1 MQFLQHR
8 QKWNT
13 RRASFLIDN
22 VLLLKTM
29 DISRKERTMVSTKS
43 DSNGL
48 VRTVYLKIGDK
59 NRKKKA
65 RSVLELP
72 VNKIVLLIKIDLF
85 DL

>member
-1 MQFLQHR
+1 
-8 QKWNT
+8 
-13 RRASFLIDN
+13 
-22 VLLLKTM
+22 M

-65 RSVLELP
+65 RSVLKLP
-72 VNKIVLLIKIDLF
+72 VNKIVLLVKIDLF
-85 DL
+85 HL

>member
-1 MQFLQHR
+1 
-8 QKWNT
+8 
-13 RRASFLIDN
+13 
-22 VLLLKTM
+22 M

-72 VNKIVLLIKIDLF
+72 VNKIVLLVKIDLF

>member
-1 MQFLQHR
+1 M
-8 QKWNT
+8 
-13 RRASFLIDN
+13 A
-22 VLLLKTM
+22 
-29 DISRKERTMVSTKS
+29 STKS

-48 VRTVYLKIGDK
+48 VRTVYLKSGDK

-72 VNKIVLLIKIDLF
+72 FNKTVLLVKIDLL